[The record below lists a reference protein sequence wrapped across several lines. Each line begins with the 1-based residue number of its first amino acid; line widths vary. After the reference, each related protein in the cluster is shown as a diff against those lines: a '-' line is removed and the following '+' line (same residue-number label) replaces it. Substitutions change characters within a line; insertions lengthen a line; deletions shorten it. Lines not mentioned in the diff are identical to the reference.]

1 MEIRKYQAEDLEE
14 IVQLFYETIQ
24 TVNRKDYS
32 QEQVEVWSNRCENLR
47 KNKTFFEKLYTVVAV
62 EGEKI
67 IGYGNIDITG
77 YLDHLFV
84 HKDFQNQGVAT
95 AICDELEQHAKKF
108 GLQKISVHAS
118 ITAKPFF
125 EGRGYVLEKEQ
136 QVELEGVKLT
146 NFGMGKFIDFRIGKM
161 EKME

>member
-14 IVQLFYETIQ
+14 IVQPFYETIQ

-67 IGYGNIDITG
+67 IGYGNIDRTG

-95 AICDELEQHAKKF
+95 AICDELEQIGAGSVVTKDIPDYSVAIGNPARVIKRYDINK
-108 GLQKISVHAS
+108 QKWI
-118 ITAKPFF
+118 
-125 EGRGYVLEKEQ
+125 
-136 QVELEGVKLT
+136 
-146 NFGMGKFIDFRIGKM
+146 RI
-161 EKME
+161 